1 MRVAIDTNI
10 LIYAF
15 ITDDD
20 DPRHPVATNL
30 MIRAAFADAVL
41 PAQILGEFA
50 NVIRRRFAHYAT
62 DAADQIAGW
71 SETFLVIPTTE
82 VEVERGARL
91 AHRHQLQSWDAV
103 IWQAVKTGGA
113 DYLISE
119 DMQDG
124 LSIDGLTVV
133 NPFNPANS
141 ALIDALLTPM
151 DVIERP

>member
-30 MIRAAFADAVL
+30 MIRAAFADAIL
-41 PAQILGEFA
+41 SAQILGEFA

-91 AHRHQLQSWDAV
+91 AHRHRLQSWDAI
-103 IWQAVKTGGA
+103 IWQAAKTGGA
-113 DYLISE
+113 DYFDQRRHAGWAQHRWPHRRQPVQSRQQRL
-119 DMQDG
+119 DRC
-124 LSIDGLTVV
+124 
-133 NPFNPANS
+133 PAH
-141 ALIDALLTPM
+141 AHG
-151 DVIERP
+151 RH